1 MPFINIPVDQ
11 AKSRTIRYGTDL
23 RYSVYVLSL
32 MSGLMLISQVI
43 SSSTAAFDKQPP
55 QDLNASGSSLYIY
68 LNIGIIFPNF
78 ESKSQNYKLTGDNRI
93 LPVV

>member
-1 MPFINIPVDQ
+1 MPVDQ

-23 RYSVYVLSL
+23 RYSVYFLSL

-43 SSSTAAFDKQPP
+43 SSSTAAFDTQPP
-55 QDLNASGSSLYIY
+55 QDFNASGSSLYIY
-68 LNIGIIFPNF
+68 FKLNIGIIFPNF